1 MSKSP
6 WRIAANL
13 YMRFRKVEMQER
25 KRETKEGE
33 KEREWERKVV
43 IVVEAIKGGKKLIIT
58 KWLKD
63 V

>member
-1 MSKSP
+1 
-6 WRIAANL
+6 
-13 YMRFRKVEMQER
+13 MRFRQVKMQER

-33 KEREWERKVV
+33 KEREWERKLV

-63 V
+63 I